1 MADLFGV
8 VWTRLQGAPCKVADM
23 VLTDREHR
31 IRLTGDAPYSLIA
44 SKAGLQQITYPSR
57 EGAWFEPHIQAL
69 LPQPA
74 TLHHSLIQARAMAQ
88 AGATWRSA
96 SPREQAWLMLL
107 ATGHSNTGFSIGHL
121 GVFASDDH
129 AVIAWSND
137 LPGEIDSQT
146 IARPAHALLD
156 LVADYIASPNA
167 APALL
172 APLGNVASV
181 GGMMPKILACIAV
194 DSAQQWDGVLFAPNA
209 VHLVPPPG
217 KHWMSVLVKF
227 EPKGSAGLLALENA
241 CYDVHRQ
248 AGLTCPAT
256 WLGEVVLNGRTL
268 TALCSERFDRS
279 ALPAGL
285 PQPFASFA
293 AVLHSGNP
301 SKYLHRTD
309 ARMDDLP
316 QLLRAVSSQPAQDA
330 QALYLRYL
338 LALLTGNG
346 DAHLDNWGMLGTYP
360 NAVLSPVYDPAPMRA
375 FGYNCVSALPLGAAD
390 HDWTAGYL
398 PSHLAQRLGDWAKAL
413 GLRADTAKKL
423 TQRAFA
429 ALDSYPAQV
438 QALWH
443 SQNPEPCE
451 VFLHRIAQVRAQIAQ
466 S

>member
-1 MADLFGV
+1 MADCFGV
-8 VWTRLQGAPCKVADM
+8 VWTWAQDAPYKVADM

-31 IRLTGDAPYSLIA
+31 LRLTGDAPYSLVA
-44 SKAGLQQITYPSR
+44 SKAGLQQIIYPSR

-88 AGATWRSA
+88 AGSSWRSA
-96 SPREQAWLMLL
+96 SPREQAWLMLM

-121 GVFASDDH
+121 GVFASDDE

-137 LPGEIDSQT
+137 LPGELDSQT

-167 APALL
+167 APSLL
-172 APLGNVASV
+172 ASLGNVASV

-209 VHLVPPPG
+209 HRLMPPRG
-217 KHWMSVLVKF
+217 KHWVSVLVKF

-241 CYDVHRQ
+241 CYAIHRE

-256 WLGEVVLNGRTL
+256 WLGEVLLNGRQL
-268 TALCSERFDRS
+268 TALCSARFDRS
-279 ALPAGL
+279 AASLAV
-285 PQPFASFA
+285 PFASFA

-316 QLLRAVSSQPAQDA
+316 QLLRVVSSQPAQDA
-330 QALYLRYL
+330 QSLYLRYV

-346 DAHLDNWGMLGTYP
+346 DAHLDNWGMLGAYP

-398 PSHLAQRLGDWAKAL
+398 PSNLAQRLSDWAKAL
-413 GLRADTAKKL
+413 GLRADTANKL
-423 TQRAFA
+423 SRRALA
-429 ALDSYPAQV
+429 VVGHYPAQL

-443 SQNPEPCE
+443 PQNPESCE
-451 VFLHRIAQVRAQIAQ
+451 VFLHRIGQVRTQIAQ